1 MKTYIFSS
9 LFCSGA
15 LFLASCTGLSGG
27 PSGNH
32 NGQNGG
38 PTGPTDGGLDMGV
51 TMSGLTSDQTFCMS
65 WTLYQDDGQGGWY
78 AIDRR
83 EEPICGDAGDLSL
96 TDFATCYDG
105 KHFLVQYDVSVRDS
119 SGEIASASATSGGGP
134 NDLCVKNVDTP
145 TAANIQFNN
154 EGSAGGVNPGID
166 IDQVC
171 SNNKLV
177 SENGE
182 LVSALWLQPDNCELP
197 GTPDSYCILGS
208 GSGIETQRTGLTL
221 DGSTRFIFSSSALDA
236 TWDLIYLSL
245 EADAAGNL
253 TLFNSPFA
261 LHHFA
266 NAGSFGTEELSGVIG
281 AYQLGKSVGIV
292 RLVGDKIVI
301 TYDFDTT
308 CDGDV
313 DLGSEDQEIP
323 APQCAGGCE
332 PIGVVATGGS
342 AFDIVFDC
350 DGQIHTTPCDADGL
364 ADGSICDS
372 Y

>member
-15 LFLASCTGLSGG
+15 LFLASCTGLGGG

-38 PTGPTDGGLDMGV
+38 PSGPTDGGLDMGV

-78 AIDRR
+78 AIDQR
-83 EEPICGDAGDLSL
+83 EEPVCGDAGDLSL

-105 KHFLVQYDVSVRDS
+105 KHFLVQYDISVRDS

-134 NDLCVKNVDTP
+134 NDVCIKNVDTP

-177 SENGE
+177 EENGE

-197 GTPDSYCILGS
+197 GSPDSYCILGS

-221 DGSTRFIFSSSALDA
+221 DGSTRFIFSTSALDA
-236 TWDLIYLSL
+236 TWDLIYMSPDPAQEGLSIV
-245 EADAAGNL
+245 
-253 TLFNSPFA
+253 SYPFA
-261 LHHFA
+261 LHHA
-266 NAGSFGTEELSGVIG
+266 SNAGVLTNEELVSLGSF
-281 AYQLGKSVGIV
+281 QLGKTLGLV
-292 RLVGDKIVI
+292 RVDGNKVI
-301 TYDFDTT
+301 ITSDADAN
-308 CDGDV
+308 CDGNV
-313 DLGSEDQEIP
+313 DLGASTQVIELPDS
-323 APQCAGGCE
+323 CE
-332 PIGVVATGGS
+332 AIGMVATGS
-342 AFDIVFDC
+342 SSFDIIYRH
-350 DGQIHTTPCDADGL
+350 GSEILSTSCDANNAGD
-364 ADGSICDS
+364 AICN
-372 Y
+372 